1 MEIQMGRFIFG
12 SIVLEILLLAGF
24 FWLMY
29 WITKRAIRD
38 GIRESGL
45 IEELRRSGRKKGNE
59 PEEPSFMRER

>member
-1 MEIQMGRFIFG
+1 MEIQVGRAVAGGIFFEL
-12 SIVLEILLLAGF
+12 VLLMAF

-45 IEELRRSGRKKGNE
+45 IEELRRASRKTGE
-59 PEEPSFMRER
+59 PAEPSFMRDR

>member
-1 MEIQMGRFIFG
+1 MEIQMGRAVAGGFFF
-12 SIVLEILLLAGF
+12 ELLLLIGF

-45 IEELRRSGRKKGNE
+45 IEELRRASRKSGE
-59 PEEPSFMRER
+59 PVEPSFMRDK

>member
-1 MEIQMGRFIFG
+1 MDMQIGRAVAGGFFF
-12 SIVLEILLLAGF
+12 ELLLLIGF

-45 IEELRRSGRKKGNE
+45 IEELRQASRKTGE
-59 PEEPSFMRER
+59 PVEPSFMRDR